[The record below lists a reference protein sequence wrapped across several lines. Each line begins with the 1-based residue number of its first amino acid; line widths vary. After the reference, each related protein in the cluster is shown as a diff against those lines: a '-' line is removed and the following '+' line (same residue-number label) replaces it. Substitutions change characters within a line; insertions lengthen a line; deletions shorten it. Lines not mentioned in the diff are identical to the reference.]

1 MVQSTGVVVGTNT
14 AKRPKSDPDRV
25 LECALVDM
33 AQQHLPPDLYEFLVT
48 QTRTN

>member
-25 LECALVDM
+25 LESR
-33 AQQHLPPDLYEFLVT
+33 P
-48 QTRTN
+48 